1 MTHVFTS
8 LLLVACLAAS
18 NASAK
23 ESYELLFAKSRGALT
38 KAEMKLVSAAL
49 GYVVSSDG
57 KGLEDSEGC
66 GAVDFETRVV
76 DLNED
81 GQPEVIVTA
90 GNTCTSGITGS
101 SVFLFVKGKAGR
113 FEMNLG
119 FPAADLEPLA
129 SKSLGFPDLL
139 IGGRG
144 FCHPVWRW
152 NGRKYGYHCAR
163 EEKSGDCASRE
174 GVKLCT
180 GR

>member
-1 MTHVFTS
+1 MKLAFF
-8 LLLVACLAAS
+8 LPLLVACFATGTV
-18 NASAK
+18 SAK
-23 ESYELLFAKSRGALT
+23 ESYELLFAKELGRLT
-38 KAEMKLVSAAL
+38 KVEMKSVSSAL

-57 KGLEDSEGC
+57 KGLEDPNGC

-76 DLNED
+76 DLNQD
-81 GQPEVIVTA
+81 GQPEVIVIA

-101 SVFLFVKGKAGR
+101 YTFVFVKNRAGR

-119 FPAADLEPLA
+119 FPASGVEPLA
-129 SKSLGFPDLL
+129 SKSRGFPDLL

-152 NGRKYGYHCAR
+152 NGKKYVYLCGR
-163 EEKSGDCASRE
+163 EEESGACAARE